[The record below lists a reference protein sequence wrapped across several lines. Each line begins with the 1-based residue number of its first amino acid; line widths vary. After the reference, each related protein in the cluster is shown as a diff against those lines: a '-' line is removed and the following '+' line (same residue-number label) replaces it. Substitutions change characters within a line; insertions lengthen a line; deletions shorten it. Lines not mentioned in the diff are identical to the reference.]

1 MIAFFAR
8 RWMAVKRWRSLRK
21 ARVLYRSPL
30 PKIDNV
36 RDIAS
41 YVCQKLVYTGDPILG
56 GLDDFYQHPEYLQY
70 CIESQLRPSVDCDD
84 YSVLAYAI
92 AKNNEALKPQ
102 MAVLL
107 VKDFR
112 TLLSI
117 TAKALLKL
125 KVPYYPFHE
134 GCFIQS
140 TDRLFFID
148 TSGLWAI
155 SSREDVASR
164 FAEAWGM
171 PFMIIDT
178 EYPFSS

>member
-1 MIAFFAR
+1 MSL
-8 RWMAVKRWRSLRK
+8 KRWRSLRK
-21 ARVLYRSPL
+21 ARNLYRNPL
-30 PKIDNV
+30 PKINNV
-36 RDIAS
+36 NDIAS
-41 YVCQKLVYTGDPILG
+41 YVCHNLVYTGDPVLC

-70 CIESQLRPSVDCDD
+70 CIESKIRPPVDCDD
-84 YSVLAYAI
+84 YSALAYAI
-92 AKNNEALKPQ
+92 AKNNEAIKPQ
-102 MAVLL
+102 MVVLL
-107 VKDFR
+107 VKDLR

-117 TAKALLKL
+117 TAKALLNL

-134 GCFIQS
+134 GCFIQT
-140 TDRLFFID
+140 TDKLFFID

-155 SSREDVASR
+155 SSREDFASR